1 MKEVILDQRP
11 ASGQVWIR
19 IVWQI
24 GAVSEHQIRRN
35 VNSYRNYANIATLES
50 RVRDLVTVQKVDHE
64 IATVLNA
71 EGLLSVHTDD
81 RSAAMRFICCANA
94 GTCQP

>member
-19 IVWQI
+19 IVWQT

-35 VNSYRNYANIATLES
+35 VNSYRNYAERSNHGFATSPPRRKWTTKSQGRSTRKAFCL
-50 RVRDLVTVQKVDHE
+50 R
-64 IATVLNA
+64 
-71 EGLLSVHTDD
+71 TDD

-94 GTCQP
+94 GIYQR